1 MSVAAEEDASVR
13 NLEAQL
19 GYRFQDPG
27 LLARALTHRSGGS
40 EHNER
45 LEFLG
50 DAALGYAVSCLL
62 FDLWPHASERDLTL
76 MRASI
81 VRNDALAAVAQ
92 EIDLG
97 RQLRLG
103 QGEKRAGARSRAS
116 ILADALEA
124 VFGALA
130 QDGGPQA
137 CLAAAQRLF
146 GKRLAAFD
154 GTSEQDAKSR
164 LQQFAQARRLALPRY
179 RVERV
184 EGSDHAPRYV
194 VSCRLDELGLNAVA
208 EGGSRRDAEQLAA
221 REVLGVLP

>member
-1 MSVAAEEDASVR
+1 MSVATAEEAALRD
-13 NLEAQL
+13 LETQL
-19 GYRFQDPG
+19 GYRFQDPS
-27 LLARALTHRSGGS
+27 LLIRALTHRSGGS
-40 EHNER
+40 VHNER

-62 FDLWPHASERDLTL
+62 FELWPNASERDLTL

-81 VRNDALAAVAQ
+81 VRNDALAAVAEQ
-92 EIDLG
+92 IDLG

-103 QGEKRAGARSRAS
+103 QGEKRAGARRNAS

-124 VFGALA
+124 VFGALT
-130 QDGGPQA
+130 QDGGQQA
-137 CLAAAQRLF
+137 CLAVAQRLF
-146 GKRLAAFD
+146 GERLAAFG

-164 LQQFAQARRLALPRY
+164 LQQFAQARRLPLPRY

-194 VSCRLDELGLNAVA
+194 VSCRLDDLGVNAVA
-208 EGGSRRDAEQLAA
+208 AAGSRRDAEQLAA
-221 REVLGVLP
+221 LEVLGALP